1 MEGRLDTARLNFPS
15 PGACGMTPQN
25 TILVVDDED
34 PLRLS
39 LSLILQ
45 KENYRVETAANA
57 KDALEYLQLHE
68 YDLMFLDLNM
78 PGMSGIDL
86 LVEVHRQVPHMPVL
100 ILTAHAALESAI
112 QAVRLGARDYLIKP
126 VEPVLILARVAEI
139 LAESE
144 QPARKKE
151 NVDQL
156 QGLLAELQKMEGEDT
171 SPTKSLAALSPAN
184 PAHFLKKGGFELDLH
199 ARQAALDG
207 KYIPVAGIYF
217 DYLNTLLRHAPKVVA
232 YKTLVKESQGYDV
245 AVAEARDLARWRIH
259 ELRKIIEADP
269 ERPQYIL
276 TVRGIGYRLAI

>member
-1 MEGRLDTARLNFPS
+1 
-15 PGACGMTPQN
+15 MTPQN
-25 TILVVDDED
+25 TILIVDDENH
-34 PLRLS
+34 LRLS

-57 KDALEYLQLHE
+57 EDALDCLQLHE

-78 PGMSGIDL
+78 PGRSGIDL
-86 LVEVHRQVPHMPVL
+86 LLEVHRQFPHMPVL

-126 VEPVLILARVAEI
+126 VEPVEILTRVAEI

-151 NVDQL
+151 IVSQI
-156 QGLLAELQKMEGEDT
+156 QALLAELQKMEGEDT
-171 SPTKSLAALSPAN
+171 TPASTLAALPSAN
-184 PAHFLKKGGFELDLH
+184 PARFLKKGIFELDLH
-199 ARQAALDG
+199 ARHATLNG
-207 KYIPVAGIYF
+207 KYIPVTGIYF
-217 DYLNTLLRHAPKVVA
+217 DYLSTLLRHAPKVVA

-245 AVAEARDLARWRIH
+245 ATAEARDLARWRIH

-276 TVRGIGYRLAI
+276 TVRGTGYRLAI

>member
-1 MEGRLDTARLNFPS
+1 L
-15 PGACGMTPQN
+15 
-25 TILVVDDED
+25 IVDDED

-45 KENYRVETAANA
+45 KEHYRVESAANA
-57 KDALEYLQLHE
+57 EEALDRLQSHE
-68 YDLMFLDLNM
+68 YDLMFLDLSL
-78 PGMSGIDL
+78 PGMSGIDV
-86 LVEVHRQVPHMPVL
+86 LVEVHKQVPHMPVL

-151 NVDQL
+151 IVGQI
-156 QGLLAELQKMEGEDT
+156 QHLLAELQKIEGKDT
-171 SPTKSLAALSPAN
+171 TPTGTLAALPPAD
-184 PAHFLKKGGFELDLH
+184 PARFLEKGIFELDLH
-199 ARQAALDG
+199 ARHAALHG
-207 KYIPVAGIYF
+207 KYIPVTGIYF
-217 DYLNTLLRHAPKVVA
+217 DYLSTLLHYAPKVVT

-276 TVRGIGYRLAI
+276 TVRGTGYRLAI